1 MEPSGGKWRQK
12 PLPIRVNRTVR
23 GRSVEGFVGRYERQL
38 DPKGRVALPPTF
50 RNRLEPRCFLV
61 IGQDKCVVVVTAA
74 VAAERGEE
82 TLQAVKRGEKTMSEL
97 RALAVSMTEV
107 SVDGQGR
114 ITIDDNLRS
123 YAGLLP
129 GAKVVVSGAFDSVE
143 IWEPGRFERML
154 SAGTEAVAGA
164 DS

>member
-1 MEPSGGKWRQK
+1 MEAGGEKWRQK
-12 PLPIRVNRTVR
+12 PLPTPLESTVR

-61 IGQDKCVVVVTAA
+61 IGQDKCVVVVTAS
-74 VAAERGEE
+74 VAAARGED

-107 SVDGQGR
+107 TVDGQGR
-114 ITIDDNLRS
+114 ITIDENLRT

-154 SAGTEAVAGA
+154 SAGTEAIAGGE
-164 DS
+164 S